1 MPIGRKYERDID
13 LLLAEEFKVSPEF
26 ATWFLGKTK
35 FAGWQASVVDVS
47 VSKSD
52 YIGESDLVV
61 IYTDSSGTARYAI
74 HIKDKIDAP
83 LQPQQEQRYR
93 QRAEYEMSQG
103 DYGDYDLVLC
113 SPTLY
118 LKNQPDA
125 GCFDTY
131 VSYEEIAEFIANNDL
146 SPRGQYRAHFV
157 ATSASPTINS
167 WKKVDD
173 EVTNRFWHEAYKIA
187 SHEFPILEMKEP
199 SLTKDSTWIN
209 FRPHD
214 MPKIPRHVYIS
225 FKGNRGYMDLTLERC
240 IAHKF
245 RERVRQLLEREPGM
259 TVHQTG
265 QSAAIRLQVRGFSVA
280 EPFEDNEP
288 KVREAFGA
296 YAKLIQ
302 FYRTH
307 RKVLDAAAAA
317 CDIGT

>member
-35 FAGWQASVVDVS
+35 FAGRQASVVDVS

-52 YIGESDLVV
+52 YTGESDLVV
-61 IYTDSSGTARYAI
+61 IYTDSSSTARYAI
-74 HIKDKIDAP
+74 HIEDKIDAP

-113 SPTLY
+113 SPTFY
-118 LKNQPDA
+118 LKNPPDA
-125 GCFDTY
+125 GRFDTY
-131 VSYEEIAEFIANNDL
+131 VSYEEIAEFIANSDP
-146 SPRGQYRAHFV
+146 SPRGQYRSHFV
-157 ATSASPTINS
+157 ATSTSTKINS

-173 EVTNRFWHEAYKIA
+173 EVTNRFWQDAYKIA

-199 SLTKDSTWIN
+199 NLTKGSNWIN
-209 FRPHD
+209 FCPHD
-214 MPKIPRHVYIS
+214 MPTMPRRVYIS
-225 FKGNRGYMDLTLERC
+225 FKGERGYMDLTLERC

-245 RERVRQLLEREPGM
+245 DEQIQLLLGPDM

-280 EPFEDNEP
+280 EPLEDNEP

-296 YAKLIQ
+296 CAKLIQ

-307 RKVLDAAAAA
+307 REVLDAAAAA
-317 CDIGT
+317 CVIDT